1 MPTLETLEL
10 ESKEILE
17 ECPQLRVVV
26 SGKSGVGKTSLIGTT
41 FGIDKNA
48 ASHGERGTCDIKEPI
63 VSEQNKL
70 FALHDSEGYEPGD
83 SKKAKVV
90 QDFLVSHSGDNVA
103 LKDQVHVIW
112 LCIQLPHAGGRA
124 FETGDEDLLKLAI
137 ELKIPVVVVF
147 TRYDTLLNSMNRQL
161 RGDTPEIRAEKIEAR
176 FEGLCVAPLHAVH
189 KDLPYART
197 SGLSGKGK
205 AKPDWE
211 ALDALITTTKDAIEA
226 RFPTNAWIVAAMA
239 QRASVEEKN
248 NAAIAVGMKRYWS
261 GIASSTR
268 FPGTQLEK
276 CLNTVHKE
284 MTDSWNLYDP
294 DDLLQSLEFVER
306 VRTLAQL
313 VTPDV
318 STAPMRLPNLDT
330 IQGIAGIV
338 GAGAFAVALP
348 SIAVIGLTGWFLGF
362 LARAYFATPETLRC
376 FMGYIVDLSLVLDK
390 LFRITLLR
398 ACRPITQAEI
408 EQAFDQYKEGE
419 LGRVHREIRQFAGK
433 ATIQEIV
440 RTKPAEEKI
449 KELIKQYSSD
459 FRIQS

>member
-10 ESKEILE
+10 ESKEMLE

-103 LKDQVHVIW
+103 LKNQVHVIW

-124 FETGDEDLLKLAI
+124 FETGDEDLLKLTI
-137 ELKIPVVVVF
+137 ELKIPVVIVF
-147 TRYDTLLNSMNRQL
+147 TRYDTLLISMNRQL
-161 RGDTPEIRAEKIEAR
+161 RGDAPEIRAEKIEAR
-176 FEGLCVAPLHAVH
+176 FEGLAGALRGACVAPLHAIH
-189 KDLPYART
+189 KELPYART

-211 ALDALITTTKDAIEA
+211 AFDALITTTKDAIEA
-226 RFPTNAWIVAAMA
+226 R
-239 QRASVEEKN
+239 VEEKN
-248 NAAIAVGMKRYWS
+248 NAAIAYAQPLASIPMS
-261 GIASSTR
+261 SSTR

-306 VRTLAQL
+306 VRTLTQL

-318 STAPMRLPNLDT
+318 STAPIRLPNLDT

-338 GAGAFAVALP
+338 GAGAVAVALP

-362 LARAYFATPETLRC
+362 LAQAYFATPETLRC

-408 EQAFDQYKEGE
+408 EQTFDQYKEGE